1 MFPISGGI
9 SFFSGRHGFACDNVI
24 SFEIVLPNG
33 EIATVSES
41 KRPDLYKAL
50 KGAGSGNFG
59 VVTSF
64 HMLTIPL
71 TNPAGLWSDSRTY
84 GWDKVPALRKARLE
98 WVTKGVNEDF
108 DTGGYDVFGYAGIY
122 NMSMA
127 VIQHYHTN
135 HSSTTTWP
143 AVFSQYKDLEPLPME
158 GADLQMILPMSDITL
173 GISQMSPNGW
183 RNTYTTFTY
192 QPTEELDAAL
202 FQIFEE
208 GLEKVKHVPGIVAF
222 MPLQPLSK
230 QAISHMSLSG
240 GNSLGLKESDGPLVI
255 YLQSWQWSNEAD
267 DKLIFDTVADIMGR
281 SEKKAKE
288 MGLWHR
294 YKYINYAEDWQAE
307 DIYSG
312 YGEDNLKQLK
322 ALQRKIDPEGM
333 FTKGGLCSGYFK
345 LNEKV
350 DKAEKDKDEL

>member
-1 MFPISGGI
+1 M
-9 SFFSGRHGFACDNVI
+9 
-24 SFEIVLPNG
+24 
-33 EIATVSES
+33 
-41 KRPDLYKAL
+41 
-50 KGAGSGNFG
+50 
-59 VVTSF
+59 
-64 HMLTIPL
+64 
-71 TNPAGLWSDSRTY
+71 
-84 GWDKVPALRKARLE
+84 
-98 WVTKGVNEDF
+98 NEDY

-143 AVFSQYKDLEPLPME
+143 AVFSQYKDIEPLPME
-158 GADLQMILPMSDITL
+158 GADVQMVMPMSDITE
-173 GISQMSPNGW
+173 GVAQMNPNGK

-230 QAISHMSLSG
+230 RAISRMSLRG
-240 GNSLGLKESDGPLVI
+240 GNSLGLKESDWPLVI
-255 YLQSWQWSNEAD
+255 YLQSWQWDREED
-267 DKLIFDTVADIMGR
+267 DELVFELVKEIVGR

-294 YKYINYAEDWQAE
+294 YKYINYAEEWQAE

-312 YGEDNLKQLK
+312 YGEDNLNMLK
-322 ALQRKIDPEGM
+322 ELQRKIDPEGV
-333 FTKGGLCSGYFK
+333 FTTGGLCSGYFR

-350 DKAEKDKDEL
+350 EKAAKDKDEL